1 MSHDAR
7 GSPGRPFLQPIPST
21 LRVLLARTP
30 PSPQRPGWTS
40 VGTSVW
46 QPCPLLEPP
55 SGRLQARPGQAQA
68 GSSLRVAQN
77 HGFPMPTHAK
87 TKNPYG
93 RQPEFNDYPLDSI
106 GSWWVPTRSCWG
118 WGGNVPPR
126 KSKSVDRQSEPDI
139 PSRRCQVVWV
149 RPELSI
155 YASKSTR
162 GRV

>member
-1 MSHDAR
+1 MDPR
-7 GSPGRPFLQPIPST
+7 WTPGGRFFKIVWTWADLGG
-21 LRVLLARTP
+21 
-30 PSPQRPGWTS
+30 PGWTS

-87 TKNPYG
+87 TKNSYG
-93 RQPEFNDYPLDSI
+93 CQQEVHDYPLDSI
-106 GSWWVPTRSCWG
+106 GSWWDPTRFCWG

-126 KSKSVDRQSEPDI
+126 KWKSVHRQSVPDI
-139 PSRRCQVVWV
+139 PR
-149 RPELSI
+149 ESI
-155 YASKSTR
+155 IICKSITTIL
-162 GRV
+162 